1 MKLKEFV
8 DKALGMLNTTNR
20 CHDGSAEFD
29 VVIETSQRVWSGQ
42 NHVDVKG
49 IFWGMDFDARRIIIT
64 PEREVVPNESH
75 RDVAKKPFD
84 AHIPDQYKT
93 KIKPYFV
100 CPECEEPLKKTFRY
114 CPRCGQKIDRE
125 SKYAVSK

>member
-20 CHDGSAEFD
+20 CHDGAAEFD

-49 IFWGMDFDARRIIIT
+49 IFWGMDFNARRIIIT
-64 PEREVVPNESH
+64 PDRKIVPKESH
-75 RDVAKKPFD
+75 RDVAKKP
-84 AHIPDQYKT
+84 IPWGTFY
-93 KIKPYFV
+93 PYAPAGV
-100 CPECEEPLKKTFRY
+100 ANTPCCPNCETSLKHSWSY
-114 CPRCGQKIDRE
+114 CPKCGQKLDWE
-125 SKYAVSK
+125 K

>member
-20 CHDGSAEFD
+20 YHDGAAEFD

-64 PEREVVPNESH
+64 PDKELVPKESH
-75 RDVAKKPFD
+75 RDVAKKPWKYTD
-84 AHIPDQYKT
+84 VLPMTDHRLK
-93 KIKPYFV
+93 KCLL
-100 CPECEEPLKKTFRY
+100 CPECEDMVAPKWNY
-114 CPRCGQKIDRE
+114 CPKCGQKLDWEIE
-125 SKYAVSK
+125 